1 MDTGGRVTQEQ
12 LPRGLKFIG
21 DKFMSLKHI
30 AVAEIL
36 MDVEKELRDLQ
47 LWESESPS
55 EEALAST
62 QPFAIDTLNFPQ
74 WLQFMFIPRLYMM
87 VEQRMPLPSVSGVKP
102 MAEEYFQVL
111 NLNSAALILHLER
124 MDNLLSTQ

>member
-1 MDTGGRVTQEQ
+1 MRH
-12 LPRGLKFIG
+12 
-21 DKFMSLKHI
+21 KHI

-47 LWESESPS
+47 LWEFETPS

-74 WLQFMFIPRLYMM
+74 WLQFIFIPRLYMM
-87 VEQRMPLPSVSGVKP
+87 VEQRSPLPSVSGVKP
-102 MAEEYFQVL
+102 MAEEYFGVL
-111 NLNSAALILHLER
+111 PLNSAVLIMHL
-124 MDNLLSTQ
+124 DAIDKLLSE

>member
-1 MDTGGRVTQEQ
+1 
-12 LPRGLKFIG
+12 
-21 DKFMSLKHI
+21 MSLKHI
-30 AVAEIL
+30 TVGETL
-36 MDVEKELRDLQ
+36 MDIEKELRDLQ
-47 LWESESPS
+47 LWEFEFPS

-74 WLQFMFIPRLYMM
+74 WLQFIFIPRLYMM
-87 VEQRMPLPSVSGVKP
+87 IEQRMPLPSVSGVKP